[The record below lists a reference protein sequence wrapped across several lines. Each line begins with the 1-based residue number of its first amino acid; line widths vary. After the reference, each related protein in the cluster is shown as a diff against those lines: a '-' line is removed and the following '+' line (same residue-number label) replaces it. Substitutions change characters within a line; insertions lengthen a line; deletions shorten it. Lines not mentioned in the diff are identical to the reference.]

1 MTYLNHLKRATG
13 MSLACMVILGFQAVA
28 LAGAQ
33 ETAGQDP
40 PPVQAS
46 EPKAKD
52 TMSGRVHIV
61 IDRFREVS
69 GEVIKSDDASI
80 TIKREGRTETYER
93 NKILAIVPLMEPKAG
108 GEHGVVYMRDGS
120 GLEGLVLSDGF
131 DEVVIEVEGIRHR
144 VPRTDVDH
152 VELYPGFEEWLTYA
166 RSKIRPEDLEA
177 RIELA
182 KWMMEN
188 KRLQLAREE
197 LTAIIAID
205 DHPEARQLL
214 ELTEVRIELE
224 NEGTENPT
232 PMPPKQNRTEGLPKR
247 QLTAEDVNIIRVFEI
262 DFRNPPKVSL
272 GPRVIDDLIAQHAD
286 HPLIPNDAQQR
297 KKLFS
302 LHDIDQVKLI
312 FDVKARELY
321 PRILVESI
329 PHSLALFRKNV
340 HNAWLIR
347 NCATSGCHGGQNSGR
362 FFLHRADATDSR
374 TILENLLILE
384 RLDIEGPYKL
394 VDYEN
399 PEMSLL
405 VQYAM
410 PQTESRVPHP
420 DVPGFKAVFPSG
432 KSRIR
437 TNTENWIRS
446 MYQPRPKY
454 PVDYIPPTQVKPLE
468 TPAPPRVP
476 R

>member
-1 MTYLNHLKRATG
+1 MRRAR
-13 MSLACMVILGFQAVA
+13 LQRVA
-28 LAGAQ
+28 HGVLAGLVLLGLGTLDAPGSQ
-33 ETAGQDP
+33 STPDQDP
-40 PPVQAS
+40 PSAS
-46 EPKAKD
+46 PKDKVV
-52 TMSGRVHIV
+52 TPLRVHIV

-69 GEVIKSDDASI
+69 GEILSEDDATI
-80 TIKREGRTETYER
+80 TIKREGRTEVYDR
-93 NKILAIVPLMEPKAG
+93 NKILAVVPLVEPKAG
-108 GEHGVVYMRDGS
+108 GEQGVVHMRDGG
-120 GLEGLVLSDGF
+120 GLEGLVISDGYE
-131 DEVVIEVEGIRHR
+131 EVVIEVEGIRHR
-144 VPRTDVDH
+144 VPRADVDH
-152 VELYPGFEEWLTYA
+152 VELYPGFEEWLAYA
-166 RSKIRPEDLEA
+166 RSKIRPDDLEA

-188 KRLQLAREE
+188 KRLNLAREE
-197 LTAIIAID
+197 LVAVIAID
-205 DHPEARQLL
+205 DHPEAKKLL
-214 ELTEVRIELE
+214 TLTEVRIELA
-224 NEGTENPT
+224 NEGTEDPT
-232 PMPPKQNRTEGLPKR
+232 PLPPKQNRTEGLPER

-272 GPRVIDDLIAQHAD
+272 GPRVIDDLIANHTD

-312 FDVKARELY
+312 FDVKARDLY
-321 PRILVESI
+321 PRIKVESI

-347 NCATSGCHGGQNSGR
+347 NCATSGCHGGRNSGR

-410 PQTESRVPHP
+410 PQAESRVPHP

-454 PVDYIPPTQVKPLE
+454 PVDYTPPTQVKPLE
-468 TPAPPRVP
+468 TPPPPRVP